1 MKRLKLFLL
10 LALLL
15 AASPTLAQ
23 ELSTPDAIA
32 LRNQI
37 LQLQAQVNALQANQ
51 GNNGGNNGGN
61 AMPAPIPAPVPGGG
75 SPAPAAAPDSDLM
88 ASLLTRIS
96 TLEDNVRTLTGQV
109 EQLQNDLK
117 NQNQQLTKQIGDI
130 NFQLQGGVPASP
142 DASGAPAGSSAA
154 TPAGTPVSTGDN
166 ATAPQSANAPTN
178 LTPGANGLLTGTL
191 GAIPAGTTTAAP
203 AADAAPPGP
212 TAADTLQSG
221 IEAYGKKDYKAALAA
236 AEAVLATDRA
246 TTLGYDALFLKARAL
261 AGKHEWT
268 NAVVAFDDTYKRA
281 KFGSHSQDAQL
292 GEAETL
298 LALRDNG
305 AACGALARL
314 AKQYP
319 HPRADLV
326 KPIAAARAKACR
338 N

>member
-10 LALLL
+10 LASLL
-15 AASPTLAQ
+15 AASPALAQ
-23 ELSTPDAIA
+23 DLSTPDAIA

-37 LQLQAQVNALQANQ
+37 LQLQAQVNALQANR
-51 GNNGGNNGGN
+51 GNNGGNNNNGNNEGN
-61 AMPAPIPAPVPGGG
+61 AMPAPMPAGGT
-75 SPAPAAAPDSDLM
+75 PAPAAAPDSDLM

-117 NQNQQLTKQIGDI
+117 NQNQQLTEQIGDI
-130 NFQLQGGVPASP
+130 NFQLQGGVPTSP
-142 DASGAPAGSSAA
+142 DASGAPAGTSDA
-154 TPAGTPVSTGDN
+154 TPAGTPVNTGGN
-166 ATAPQSANAPTN
+166 ATTPQSANTPTN

-191 GAIPAGTTTAAP
+191 GAIPAGTTAAAP
-203 AADAAPPGP
+203 DAAPPGP

-221 IEAYGKKDYKAALAA
+221 IDAYGKKDYKAALAA
-236 AEAVLATDRA
+236 AEAVLATNRA

-261 AGKHEWT
+261 AGKHDWT

-326 KPIAAARAKACR
+326 KPIAAAHAKACR